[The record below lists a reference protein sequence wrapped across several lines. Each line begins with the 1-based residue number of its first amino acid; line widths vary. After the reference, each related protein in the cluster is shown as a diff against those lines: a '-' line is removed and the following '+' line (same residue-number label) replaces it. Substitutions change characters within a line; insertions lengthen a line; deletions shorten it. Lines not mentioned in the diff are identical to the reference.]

1 MKKSVRVGFSFGLTS
16 GVITTLG
23 LMIGLNSSTN
33 SKIVVIGGILTIAIA
48 DALSDS
54 MGIHIAAESQN
65 KHSVKD
71 IWEATISTFSYKFIF
86 SSIFIIPV
94 VLFELCTA
102 VPICILIGLYLIFA
116 SSLVIAREQKTSAWK
131 VIGEHLILT
140 IIVIIVAHFV
150 GLFIAQTFGTI

>member
-1 MKKSVRVGFSFGLTS
+1 MKKSFRVGFSFGLTS

>member
-1 MKKSVRVGFSFGLTS
+1 MKKSFRVGFSFGLTS
-16 GVITTLG
+16 GVITALG

-54 MGIHIAAESQN
+54 MGIHLAAESQN
-65 KHSVKD
+65 RHSVKE

-86 SSIFIIPV
+86 SSIFIVPV

-102 VPICILIGLYLIFA
+102 VPICILVGLYLIFA
-116 SSLVIAREQKTSAWK
+116 SSLIIAREQKKSAWK

-140 IIVIIVAHFV
+140 IIIIANFV